1 MIRRTLASIFLASSL
16 ASTLPLTAQVQ
27 TVTTPKQ
34 PVTMHVTSSEIHVLT
49 NRIDVNFNGQRDAE
63 DSPAQWVVIDRLTLA
78 TKSETAFP
86 WANVRSSRP
95 AFSTEAND
103 KLFIGVDGALDIYK
117 VSDKSK
123 INTFPLANVNGV
135 GYNDN
140 ANLIVTSHNAPDF
153 VKPGTISL
161 HLAGGVQTL
170 TFDAGINPQQIAWF
184 NFGSEP
190 THTGFAVVNEG
201 VFGGGNGRVEVW
213 ENQSKTAI
221 DVGDTPNHIA
231 IDDKMAYV
239 TVNGSHWIVVIDLEE
254 KKAVD
259 TILVGTSGFEGPR
272 ESFVHDGRLFVSTF
286 AADVRIFDLATGD
299 RVGRIALGA
308 KPEALA
314 VIDGKLWVTRAFVT
328 GGYDADAG
336 IDVYNLDDAT
346 SVADDASAH
355 APKAYPL
362 PAASVLT
369 IDGFDVASTMQ
380 ARIVSPMGTMI
391 DAAPLMIASSG
402 DRLQLDVRTLPN
414 GVYTLTTGRSNVRF
428 VVAR

>member
-1 MIRRTLASIFLASSL
+1 MKRSTLASIFLASTLSL
-16 ASTLPLTAQVQ
+16 SAQVQ
-27 TVTTPKQ
+27 TITTPKQ
-34 PVTMHVTSSEIHVLT
+34 PVAMHVTSSEIHVLT
-49 NRIDVNFNGQRDAE
+49 NRIDVNFNGQSEAE
-63 DSPAQWVVIDRLTLA
+63 DSPAQWIVIDRLTLG
-78 TKSETAFP
+78 TKSEFAFP
-86 WANVRSSRP
+86 WANVKSSRP

-123 INTFPLANVNGV
+123 INTLPLSNVNGV

-161 HLAGGVQTL
+161 HLAGGAQTM
-170 TFDAGINPQQIAWF
+170 TFDAGINPQQIAWY

-190 THTGFAVVNEG
+190 THAGFAVVNEG
-201 VFGGGNGRVEVW
+201 VFGSANGRVEVW

-221 DVGDTPNHIA
+221 DVGDTPNHVT

-272 ESFVHDGRLFVSTF
+272 ESCVHDGRLFVSTF
-286 AADVRIFDLATGD
+286 AAEVRIFDLATGD
-299 RVGRIALGA
+299 RAGRIALGA
-308 KPEALA
+308 KPEAIA
-314 VIDGKLWVTRAFVT
+314 VIDGRLWVTRAFVT
-328 GGYDADAG
+328 GGYDADSG
-336 IDVYNLDDAT
+336 IDIYNLDDAT
-346 SVADDASAH
+346 SVADNATPN

-369 IDGFDVASTMQ
+369 VDGFDAASTMQ

-391 DAAPLMIASSG
+391 DAAPLMVANSG
-402 DRLQLDVRTLPN
+402 NRVQLDVRSLPN
-414 GVYTLTTGRSNVRF
+414 GVYTLTTGRDNVRF